1 MPIPRALVAP
11 SVQRGVEEP
20 GWITAE
26 KTGMLRDCSPR
37 RRPQSHG
44 AVGGMR
50 VLCAPSSAHSLPQR
64 YFDLEAPSTP
74 LESDY

>member
-1 MPIPRALVAP
+1 
-11 SVQRGVEEP
+11 
-20 GWITAE
+20 
-26 KTGMLRDCSPR
+26 MLGDCSPR

-50 VLCAPSSAHSLPQR
+50 VLCAPSSARSLPQR
-64 YFDLEAPSTP
+64 YFDLEALSTP